1 MADVFNLEYLKQ
13 EIQNSTAEELSYMLG
28 RYGGP
33 KNKLLREKL
42 YSHEASKK
50 MTKLLEEAIAIQS
63 FEDIVLADS

>member
-1 MADVFNLEYLKQ
+1 MADLLGLEFLKH

-42 YSHEASKK
+42 YSNEASKR
-50 MTKLLEEAIAIQS
+50 MTKLLTEALAIKAFEE
-63 FEDIVLADS
+63 IVLADS